1 MAVRG
6 ALFLLP
12 VQFHSQGIWSLHPT
26 RAAPAAVQGDIS
38 TPPDDVD
45 APGKE
50 NDVDAPQKKKTQLD
64 GHLSFQPPL
73 DSSHGW
79 SGDDS
84 IFPVNASTPSSV
96 IKSVCSNCALR
107 PPSFVTAVQS
117 SAHKLL

>member
-64 GHLSFQPPL
+64 GHLTFQPPRL
-73 DSSHGW
+73 SSHGW
-79 SGDDS
+79 SGDAS
-84 IFPVNASTPSSV
+84 IFPVSASTPSSV
-96 IKSVCSNCALR
+96 INKVC
-107 PPSFVTAVQS
+107 
-117 SAHKLL
+117 